1 MTSPSGDGEGQP
13 VGPPARS
20 REEILAALAA
30 MPEDLGRT
38 LSNRSRDDL
47 MRPSRDGGWG
57 VVEILC
63 HLRDWEEIFLERA
76 RAIVER
82 ERPDLPA
89 FDDDLWAIERDYRGQ
104 DPGRVL
110 ERFRELRAQLVE
122 FLAGL
127 PAAAWQRRGVHAVH
141 GEITLRWL
149 IEELREH
156 GEAHLAQIRQALA

>member
-1 MTSPSGDGEGQP
+1 MLDTSKSAAAGHEALLQ
-13 VGPPARS
+13 A
-20 REEILAALAA
+20 LAAL
-30 MPEDLGRT
+30 PEDLARVVAGRP
-38 LSNRSRDDL
+38 LDEL
-47 MRPSRDGGWG
+47 VRPASDGGWG
-57 VVEILC
+57 VIENLC